1 MKYLRNKKK
10 IQRIEILKV
19 YRFFKIY
26 GVRKTLFKMAGRARG
41 KSKLLT
47 ILLRSKKKNPDI
59 GVIGCGQFTYST
71 VG

>member
-26 GVRKTLFKMAGRARG
+26 GVRKTLFKIAGRARG
-41 KSKLLT
+41 KFKLLT

-59 GVIGCGQFTYST
+59 GVIGCGQFTYSL
-71 VG
+71 